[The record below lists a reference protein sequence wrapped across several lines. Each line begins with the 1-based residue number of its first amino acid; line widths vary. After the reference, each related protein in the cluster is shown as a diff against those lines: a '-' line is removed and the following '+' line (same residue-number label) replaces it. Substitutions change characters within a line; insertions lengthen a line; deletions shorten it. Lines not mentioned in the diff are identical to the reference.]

1 MDEGIEALK
10 KALAID
16 DEYTDALQFL
26 NLMYLERAYLA
37 ADEQEKRKWQIE
49 ADKLSQQALELRKRQ
64 EKASP
69 PEDRNPQSPRV
80 WTPEE
85 LTSSRPSTAR
95 RGKKIR
101 YSILERKDTSYAR
114 VKRKVFRVQLNV
126 QGVPSESQVR
136 SVSQK
141 VHEDYGRGL
150 DLFTVFSY
158 LPNMDTQGVAF
169 GIAEWKSGRLDRFSV
184 NKLFAKSRREPEKT
198 RFGLS
203 EAKRRD
209 VYFDLAEA
217 QDRAM
222 NEAIAR
228 YPTDPSVSPNWRSN
242 VRKQIALEESL
253 KGRYEGQVGRKYGL
267 STDQLIKIAVEG
279 ATKAWPTPKL

>member
-1 MDEGIEALK
+1 
-10 KALAID
+10 
-16 DEYTDALQFL
+16 
-26 NLMYLERAYLA
+26 
-37 ADEQEKRKWQIE
+37 
-49 ADKLSQQALELRKRQ
+49 
-64 EKASP
+64 
-69 PEDRNPQSPRV
+69 
-80 WTPEE
+80 
-85 LTSSRPSTAR
+85 
-95 RGKKIR
+95 
-101 YSILERKDTSYAR
+101 
-114 VKRKVFRVQLNV
+114 
-126 QGVPSESQVR
+126 
-136 SVSQK
+136 
-141 VHEDYGRGL
+141 
-150 DLFTVFSY
+150 
-158 LPNMDTQGVAF
+158 MDTQGVAF